1 MSVLWSGSQSQVS
14 SGRDGV
20 QTRRTARACGVGDE
34 AAGQQWG
41 HFSSE
46 TPVGVS
52 TGEARAPRLE
62 WPRRREL
69 PSTSP
74 AQGGVGR
81 RSHCVPEAALRTRG
95 PRGLCAFRRRG
106 RHVRPGTWRRGVCAA
121 TCARRLSHHAGRSL
135 PGAGATR
142 SVGGHRAVLAVATLR
157 LAACVLTA
165 AEREGPSVAPGRATS
180 WPLRGGSS
188 AQASPAQSGS
198 QTQDPVVSSGLTRGR
213 GQRGP
218 AARGGVGWLRE
229 ARGPSW
235 VEKGLS

>member
-1 MSVLWSGSQSQVS
+1 MGSLLQRDP
-14 SGRDGV
+14 SGREHRGGAS
-20 QTRRTARACGVGDE
+20 Q
-34 AAGQQWG
+34 
-41 HFSSE
+41 
-46 TPVGVS
+46 P
-52 TGEARAPRLE
+52 RAPRLE

-81 RSHCVPEAALRTRG
+81 RSHCVPEAALRTR
-95 PRGLCAFRRRG
+95 RG

-121 TCARRLSHHAGRSL
+121 MCARRLSHRAGRSL

-180 WPLRGGSS
+180 WPSRGGSS

-218 AARGGVGWLRE
+218 AAQGRVGWLRE
-229 ARGPSW
+229 AWGPSW

>member
-1 MSVLWSGSQSQVS
+1 MGSLLQRDP
-14 SGRDGV
+14 SGREHRGGAS
-20 QTRRTARACGVGDE
+20 Q
-34 AAGQQWG
+34 
-41 HFSSE
+41 
-46 TPVGVS
+46 P
-52 TGEARAPRLE
+52 RAPRLE

-81 RSHCVPEAALRTRG
+81 RSHCVPEAALRTR
-95 PRGLCAFRRRG
+95 RG

-121 TCARRLSHHAGRSL
+121 TCARRLSHRAGRSL

-180 WPLRGGSS
+180 WPSRGGSS

-198 QTQDPVVSSGLTRGR
+198 QAQDPVVSSGLTRGR

-218 AARGGVGWLRE
+218 AARGRVGWLRE